1 MRSPVPNN
9 YYSGRRERTI
19 HDMKTALMAVLFGA
33 VVAAAQTVSFRNNHQ
48 NACEAIQ
55 VKANLHV
62 PSPLKLKG
70 RIIDETGAAFAN
82 SAVELRTLDSDTKQT
97 TVAKVSTDSDGRF
110 ALGKIKKGDYR
121 LLASPTRAFRQ
132 PDETWCRADT
142 ECVLEI
148 TLHANPTDLPDS
160 QCPIK

>member
-1 MRSPVPNN
+1 
-9 YYSGRRERTI
+9 
-19 HDMKTALMAVLFGA
+19 MKTALIAVLFAA
-33 VVAAAQTVSFRNNHQ
+33 VFVSAQTVTFGDNDQ
-48 NACEAIQ
+48 NACDAIR

-97 TVAKVSTDSDGRF
+97 TIAKVSNDSEGRF
-110 ALGKIKKGDYR
+110 DLGKIKKGDYR

-132 PDETWCRADT
+132 PEETWCRADA

-160 QCPIK
+160 QCPIN